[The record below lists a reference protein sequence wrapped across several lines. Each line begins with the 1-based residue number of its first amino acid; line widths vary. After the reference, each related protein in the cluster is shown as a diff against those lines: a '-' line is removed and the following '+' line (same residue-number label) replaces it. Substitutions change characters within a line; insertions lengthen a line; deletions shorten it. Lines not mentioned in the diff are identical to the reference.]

1 MHLSSN
7 KMDLVDCLNGEK
19 RNWASNGNDADLVHG
34 TNLTLYYFKLQSTLY
49 AAKTNTETLTADW
62 KNQRQ

>member
-19 RNWASNGNDADLVHG
+19 WNWASNGNDAGLVHG
-34 TNLTLYYFKLQSTLY
+34 T
-49 AAKTNTETLTADW
+49 KTNTETLTADW